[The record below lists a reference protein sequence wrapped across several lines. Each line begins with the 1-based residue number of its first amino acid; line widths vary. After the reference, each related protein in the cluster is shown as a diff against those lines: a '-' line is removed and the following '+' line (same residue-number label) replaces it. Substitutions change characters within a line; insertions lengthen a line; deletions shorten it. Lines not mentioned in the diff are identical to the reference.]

1 MFDVILT
8 KKFYLIIFYKSS
20 ALGNGYRCGFLGVL
34 HMEVFTQRL
43 EQEFG
48 ISALNTSPS
57 VPYKLILKDDSEII
71 VTNPEDFPIDTS
83 SYKKCLEPV
92 VRASIIAP
100 TSCYANLMTLCHN
113 ASGEQESIEHIDQHR
128 IRFVYVIPLSE
139 IVLDFY
145 DNLKQCTSGLAS
157 FDYEDAGYREADH
170 VRLDIRVNGEILP
183 PLSVI
188 CTKDR
193 ANIIGRRTVEKLK
206 EKLPRQLFV
215 VPIQAVIGS
224 KVIARVTISA
234 LRKDVTAKC
243 YGGDITRKRKL
254 LEKQKEGKKRMK
266 TIGNMEISHETLQS
280 MLRR

>member
-1 MFDVILT
+1 MCEFLNCS
-8 KKFYLIIFYKSS
+8 FLI
-20 ALGNGYRCGFLGVL
+20 
-34 HMEVFTQRL
+34 
-43 EQEFG
+43 
-48 ISALNTSPS
+48 
-57 VPYKLILKDDSEII
+57 
-71 VTNPEDFPIDTS
+71 
-83 SYKKCLEPV
+83 
-92 VRASIIAP
+92 
-100 TSCYANLMTLCHN
+100 
-113 ASGEQESIEHIDQHR
+113 
-128 IRFVYVIPLSE
+128 
-139 IVLDFY
+139 
-145 DNLKQCTSGLAS
+145 S

-170 VRLDIRVNGEILP
+170 VRLDIRVNGEVLP

-193 ANIIGRRTVEKLK
+193 ANLIGRRSIEKLK

-254 LEKQKEGKKRMK
+254 LEKQKEGKKKMK
-266 TIGNMEISHETLQS
+266 LIGNMEISQETLQS